1 MKQLFL
7 FFFVL
12 LVLCSVSVLGS
23 CVVGEDCVINVWTTN
38 VSNSSQLLNASSCNV
53 TIMNESF
60 SVLVNG
66 VGMNHPVLGL
76 YNYVFASNVSGFYP
90 SYVVCS
96 GVDVSLLEDKSFV
109 VEDDTGFWML
119 AVLLPILCVIG
130 VFAYFS
136 IRMDKIHYFIKVL
149 LFLASISLSIVSVNI
164 GRLLVEEYSSA
175 SAGIISLLNTAS
187 FVLIIFLI
195 VVTAYLIIY
204 YIAELLWGIAKTN
217 FGKTP

>member
-1 MKQLFL
+1 MKPLFLLFL
-7 FFFVL
+7 F

-23 CVVGEDCVINVWTTN
+23 CVVGEDCVISVWTTN
-38 VSNSSQLLNASSCNV
+38 VSNTTQLLNATSCNV
-53 TIMNESF
+53 TILNESF

-76 YNYVFASNVSGFYP
+76 YNYSFVSNVSGHFF
-90 SYVVCS
+90 SYVTCS
-96 GVDVSLLEDKSFV
+96 GVDVSLFEDESFI
-109 VEDDTGFWML
+109 VEQNSGYWML
-119 AVLLPILCVIG
+119 AILLPILGVIG

-175 SAGIISLLNTAS
+175 STDLISLLNVAS

-204 YIAELLWGIAKTN
+204 YIAELLWGIAKSN